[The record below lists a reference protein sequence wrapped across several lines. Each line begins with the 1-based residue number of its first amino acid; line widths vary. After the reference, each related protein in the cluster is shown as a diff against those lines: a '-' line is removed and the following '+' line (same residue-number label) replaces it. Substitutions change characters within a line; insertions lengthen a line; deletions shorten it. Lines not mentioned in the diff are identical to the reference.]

1 MRIYIDNREFS
12 FLHYK
17 RMLHVNLNNIIFFF
31 DPVLAEDSISN
42 SFKEQL
48 GTALLSYAFHLTK
61 LDQAEKLR
69 VLF

>member
-1 MRIYIDNREFS
+1 
-12 FLHYK
+12 
-17 RMLHVNLNNIIFFF
+17 MLHVNLNNIIFFF